1 MDSENREGRKGL
13 SEREERRSRRPR
25 PAYGVWRTLGRND
38 AIYKK
43 ERATVY
49 MCVHAFIRSS
59 QRRVVN
65 RGKCSVRKR
74 S

>member
-49 MCVHAFIRSS
+49 VCACFYKELSTARCKPREMLGS
-59 QRRVVN
+59 
-65 RGKCSVRKR
+65 
-74 S
+74 